1 MKRSS
6 GPRKTANFSRSIH
19 QQLNMYALAAGAAG
33 VGVLALAQPAE
44 AKIVYTAA
52 HIPIVVNGPD
62 ALVDLNHDGVSDFK
76 FRNAYQPQNCRPSC
90 TQSHSESLTVTPLRQ
105 TNGVWGVV
113 SQKHLCAAA
122 LAKGRRV
129 GPFSP
134 FTSEEGLKMAFF
146 SVNSITNNFYC
157 PWLKVKGAYL
167 AVKFVIKEKEH
178 SGWKQ
183 MTHFGWVRI
192 RMRGLGHNETITGY
206 AYETIP
212 NKAIFTGET
221 TGLNEINDSSLRPN
235 PESLPSSPSEPA
247 TLGLLAMGAPGLS
260 IWRRKESLAATQ

>member
-1 MKRSS
+1 
-6 GPRKTANFSRSIH
+6 
-19 QQLNMYALAAGAAG
+19 
-33 VGVLALAQPAE
+33 
-44 AKIVYTAA
+44 
-52 HIPIVVNGPD
+52 
-62 ALVDLNHDGVSDFK
+62 
-76 FRNAYQPQNCRPSC
+76 
-90 TQSHSESLTVTPLRQ
+90 
-105 TNGVWGVV
+105 
-113 SQKHLCAAA
+113 
-122 LAKGRRV
+122 
-129 GPFSP
+129 
-134 FTSEEGLKMAFF
+134 MAFF

-167 AVKFVIKEKEH
+167 AVKFVIKEKED

>member
-1 MKRSS
+1 
-6 GPRKTANFSRSIH
+6 
-19 QQLNMYALAAGAAG
+19 
-33 VGVLALAQPAE
+33 
-44 AKIVYTAA
+44 
-52 HIPIVVNGPD
+52 
-62 ALVDLNHDGVSDFK
+62 
-76 FRNAYQPQNCRPSC
+76 
-90 TQSHSESLTVTPLRQ
+90 
-105 TNGVWGVV
+105 
-113 SQKHLCAAA
+113 
-122 LAKGRRV
+122 
-129 GPFSP
+129 
-134 FTSEEGLKMAFF
+134 MAFF

-167 AVKFVIKEKEH
+167 AVKFVIKEKED

-221 TGLNEINDSSLRPN
+221 TGLDEINDSSLRPN